1 MTLARIL
8 PQTCPGRVSL
18 PNVRC
23 HAGANMSA
31 GTQVLLAALA
41 VLALAYIG
49 RWYMLERG
57 RPAPQGRAP
66 RPVDLLLGFVLNF
79 FDTLGIGCFAPT
91 TAAFKLLERVPD
103 EQIPGT
109 LNSGHALPALTEA
122 LIFIAA
128 VTVDLTTLVGMIGAS
143 ILGAW
148 FGAGLVSRLP
158 RRAVQLGMG
167 LALAVAA
174 ALMLAGNLGW
184 VPAGGDALGFSGG
197 RLLVAVTV
205 NFFLGA
211 LMTLGIGLYAPCL
224 ILVCLLGMNPLAAFP
239 IMMGSCA
246 ALMPVGALRFIR
258 AGRYHPRAAVSLAI
272 GGIPGVLLAA
282 YVVKSM
288 PLAWLRWLVVLVV
301 LYAAALMLLA
311 ARAPFSAAP
320 PVPAQTE

>member
-1 MTLARIL
+1 L
-8 PQTCPGRVSL
+8 PDAHRHSDTVSL
-18 PNVRC
+18 
-23 HAGANMSA
+23 
-31 GTQVLLAALA
+31 GTRALLTALALLALI
-41 VLALAYIG
+41 YIW
-49 RWYMLERG
+49 RWVTLERR
-57 RPAPQGRAP
+57 RPAPGSLRP
-66 RPVDLLLGFVLNF
+66 RPVDVLLGFVLNF

-91 TAAFKLLERVPD
+91 TAAFRLLHRVPD
-103 EQIPGT
+103 EEIPGT

-128 VTVDLTTLVGMIGAS
+128 VTVDLTTLVGMIAAS

-148 FGAGLVSRLP
+148 CGAGVVSRLP

-167 LALAVAA
+167 LALGAAA

-184 VPAGGDALGFSGG
+184 VPAGGEALGFTGA
-197 RLLVAVTV
+197 RLLFAVTV
-205 NFFLGA
+205 NFVLGA

-258 AGRYHPRAAVSLAI
+258 ARRYHVRAALSLAI

-282 YVVKSM
+282 YVVKSL
-288 PLAWLRWLVVLVV
+288 PLSWLRWLVVVVV
-301 LYAAALMLLA
+301 LYAAVLMLSA
-311 ARAPFSAAP
+311 ARGRLSAAP
-320 PVPAQTE
+320 PAPAPTE

>member
-1 MTLARIL
+1 MPDAHRHSDT
-8 PQTCPGRVSL
+8 VSL
-18 PNVRC
+18 
-23 HAGANMSA
+23 
-31 GTQVLLAALA
+31 GTRALLTALALLALI
-41 VLALAYIG
+41 YIW
-49 RWYMLERG
+49 RWVTLERR
-57 RPAPQGRAP
+57 RPAPGSLRP
-66 RPVDLLLGFVLNF
+66 RPVDVLLGFVLNF

-91 TAAFKLLERVPD
+91 TAAFRLLHRVPD
-103 EQIPGT
+103 EEIPGT

-128 VTVDLTTLVGMIGAS
+128 VTVDLTTLVGMIAAS

-148 FGAGLVSRLP
+148 CGAGVVSRLP

-167 LALAVAA
+167 LALGAAA

-184 VPAGGDALGFSGG
+184 VPAGGEALGFTGA
-197 RLLVAVTV
+197 RLLFAVTV
-205 NFFLGA
+205 NFVLGA

-258 AGRYHPRAAVSLAI
+258 ARRYHVRAALSLAI

-282 YVVKSM
+282 YVVKSL
-288 PLAWLRWLVVLVV
+288 PLSWLRWLVVVVV
-301 LYAAALMLLA
+301 LYAAVLMLSA
-311 ARAPFSAAP
+311 ARGRLSAAP
-320 PVPAQTE
+320 PAPAPTE

>member
-1 MTLARIL
+1 MSIGTRLLLTALA
-8 PQTCPGRVSL
+8 
-18 PNVRC
+18 
-23 HAGANMSA
+23 
-31 GTQVLLAALA
+31 LLALIY
-41 VLALAYIG
+41 LW
-49 RWYMLERG
+49 RWFSLERQ
-57 RPAPQGRAP
+57 RPAPAGRAP
-66 RPVDLLLGFVLNF
+66 RPVDVLLGFVLNF

-91 TAAFKLLERVPD
+91 TAAFKLLRRVPD

-128 VTVDLTTLVGMIGAS
+128 VTVDLTTLVGMIAAS

-148 FGAGLVSRLP
+148 VGAGVVSRLP

-167 LALAVAA
+167 VALAAA
-174 ALMLAGNLGW
+174 AGLMLAGNVGW
-184 VPAGGDALGFSGG
+184 VPAGGEALGFSGG
-197 RLLVAVTV
+197 RLAFAVAV
-205 NFFLGA
+205 NFVLGA

-258 AGRYHPRAAVSLAI
+258 AGRYHVRAAVSLAI

-282 YVVKSM
+282 YVVKSL
-288 PLAWLRWLVVLVV
+288 PLSWLRWLVVVVV
-301 LYAAALMLLA
+301 LYAAALMLIA
-311 ARAPFSAAP
+311 ARTPLSAGQPIPAP
-320 PVPAQTE
+320 TE